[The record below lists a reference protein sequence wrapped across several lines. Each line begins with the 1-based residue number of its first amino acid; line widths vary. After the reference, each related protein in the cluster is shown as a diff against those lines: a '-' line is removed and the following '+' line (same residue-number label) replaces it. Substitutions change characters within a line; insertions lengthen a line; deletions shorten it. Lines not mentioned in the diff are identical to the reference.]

1 VRDRAHLFWRA
12 VLAFALAVAFYG
24 LALAAVAALL
34 AAPVLVARA
43 SWGLAFKVALF
54 CVVGAF
60 LILKAIAPRRDR
72 FEPPGPRLAPATQ
85 PRLFAE
91 IRRIAEATGQ
101 APPSEVYLVA
111 DVNAFVGHRGGL
123 MGVGSRRV
131 MGIGLPLLQLLTVAE
146 LRAVLAHEFGHF
158 DGGDV
163 GLGPWIYSTRSALLR
178 TIEDLH
184 DHSTLLA
191 IPFVWYANAFF
202 RATHAVSRH
211 QETKADQLAAR
222 VAGPGPAAWGLR
234 VIHDAE
240 LPFAA
245 YWHGAVGPLLAAGF
259 APPLASGFETFLK
272 APWLDDARKHA
283 EEAAPPSPYDTHPS
297 LPARLAALGPGA
309 PSAARDV
316 GPGALSLLDGVPTL
330 EARLAVFAAGKGE
343 GRVPADESALRLA
356 AEPVPLAPIRWEEV
370 GTRVWLPDWDRT
382 ARKNRR
388 LLKGVTP
395 AGLPGFEWETLG
407 RRIVAG
413 DPEGEPLEAADAVV
427 GIALAVVLA
436 RAGFAVESVPGAGPA
451 LRGLG
456 ERVEPF
462 AVRERLAG
470 GPDAAA
476 AWVSFC
482 ESAGIAQ
489 ADLGAIGEPGGASS

>member
-1 VRDRAHLFWRA
+1 MRDRAHLLWRA
-12 VLAFALAVAFYG
+12 VLALALAVAFYG
-24 LALAAVAALL
+24 LALVAVAALL
-34 AAPVLVARA
+34 FAPVLVARA
-43 SWGLAFKVALF
+43 SWGLAFKLALF
-54 CVVGAF
+54 SVVGAF

-72 FEPPGPRLAPATQ
+72 FAPPGPRLTPATQ

-101 APPSEVYLVA
+101 SPPSEVYLVA

-131 MGIGLPLLQLLTVAE
+131 MGVGLPLLQVLTVAE
-146 LRAVLAHEFGHF
+146 LRGVFAHEFGHF

-163 GLGPWIYSTRSALLR
+163 GLGPWIYSTRAALLR

-184 DHSTLLA
+184 DHSALLA
-191 IPFVWYANAFF
+191 VPFVWYANAFF
-202 RATHAVSRH
+202 RVTHAVSRH
-211 QETKADQLAAR
+211 QEIKADQLAAR
-222 VAGPGPAAWGLR
+222 IAGPGPTAWGLR
-234 VIHDAE
+234 VIHDAAF
-240 LPFAA
+240 PFAA

-259 APPLASGFETFLK
+259 APPLAAGFETFLR
-272 APWLDDARKHA
+272 APWLDDARKEA
-283 EEAAPPSPYDTHPS
+283 EASVPPGPYDTHPP
-297 LPARLAALGPGA
+297 LPARLSALGPDA
-309 PSAARDV
+309 ESAVRDV
-316 GPGALSLLDGVPTL
+316 GPLALSLLDDVPAL
-330 EARLAVFAAGKGE
+330 DARLAVFAAGKGE

-356 AEPVPLAPIRWEEV
+356 AGPVPLAPIRWEDV
-370 GTRVWLPDWDRT
+370 GTRVWLPDWDRS

-388 LLKGVTP
+388 LLAGVTP
-395 AGLPGFEWETLG
+395 AGLPGLDWEKLG
-407 RRIVAG
+407 RRVVAS
-413 DPEGEPLEAADAVV
+413 DPEDEPLHAADAVV

-436 RAGFAVESVPGAGPA
+436 RAGFTVESVLGVGPA
-451 LRGLG
+451 LIRPG

-470 GPDAAA
+470 GPDAVA

-482 ESAGIAQ
+482 ERAGIAQ